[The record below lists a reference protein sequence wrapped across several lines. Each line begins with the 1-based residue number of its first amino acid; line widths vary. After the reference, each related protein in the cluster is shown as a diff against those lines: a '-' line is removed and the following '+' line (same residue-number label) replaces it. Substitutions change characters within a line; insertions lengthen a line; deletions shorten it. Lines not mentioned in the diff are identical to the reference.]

1 MNGKNHVHIRD
12 HAQSYGDPYIESEHL
27 HDNTVCK
34 TCGAVYMSGR
44 WYSADDR
51 PKHPAEAKQYE
62 TICPACRKF
71 RDRVPG
77 GVIRMSGSFIWAHR
91 DEILNLIRNESN
103 SALKDNPLERV
114 MTLETV
120 GEEVH
125 ITTTNEKLAQRI
137 GRALH
142 RAYDGEI
149 EYKWSED
156 NKLARINW
164 HREE

>member
-1 MNGKNHVHIRD
+1 MNGKNPVHIRD
-12 HAQSYGDPYIESEHL
+12 HAESYGDPYIDSEHL
-27 HDNTVCK
+27 HDNTACK
-34 TCGAVYMSGR
+34 ICGAVYMSGR
-44 WYSADDR
+44 WYAGEDH
-51 PKHPAEAKQYE
+51 PKPAHNAKHYE

-71 RDRVPG
+71 RDHVPG
-77 GVIRMSGSFIWAHR
+77 GVIKMSGNFIWAHR

-120 GEEVH
+120 GDEVH

-142 RAYDGEI
+142 KAYNGEI

-164 HREE
+164 HRGE